1 MHLAVMMMM
10 NGYQVVALS
19 LCAVLIGACLPRLES
34 SKLESSKLESSK
46 QGSLQ
51 ERLTP
56 TPSTQ

>member
-1 MHLAVMMMM
+1 MM

-34 SKLESSKLESSK
+34 SKLESSK